1 MKRFTTLIILL
12 FLLSP
17 LMGQESIDD
26 IAKQIRESQLKDETS
41 DWVHFGT
48 FDYTVKGVDNKTTS
62 YLRVEE
68 NTTVRMYL
76 LAKTDCYM
84 YFDVRNQKESY
95 VFGTNDPLSLETDL
109 KGYKAATSIY
119 TTEKEFMMNIN
130 YGLRWGCEKMID
142 TEMRL
147 IVFYVNKNADD

>member
-1 MKRFTTLIILL
+1 MKSFTTLLVLL
-12 FLLSP
+12 FLMSP
-17 LMGQESIDD
+17 LLAQESIDD
-26 IAKQIRESQLKDETS
+26 VAKLIRESQMKDETS
-41 DWVHFGT
+41 DWIHFGT
-48 FDYTVKGVDNKTTS
+48 FDYTIKGVDNKTTS

-95 VFGTNDPLSLETDL
+95 IFGTNDPNSLETDL

-119 TTEKEFMMNIN
+119 TSPDEFMMNIN
-130 YGLRWGCEKMID
+130 YGVRWGCEKMID